1 MIIRDNDYFNNLK
14 KYLRKKAIQM
24 PIDKITFFVIFRG
37 AINANPVIGLN
48 NTRLI

>member
-1 MIIRDNDYFNNLK
+1 MIILIIERNIWEK
-14 KYLRKKAIQM
+14 
-24 PIDKITFFVIFRG
+24 IDKITFFVIFRG